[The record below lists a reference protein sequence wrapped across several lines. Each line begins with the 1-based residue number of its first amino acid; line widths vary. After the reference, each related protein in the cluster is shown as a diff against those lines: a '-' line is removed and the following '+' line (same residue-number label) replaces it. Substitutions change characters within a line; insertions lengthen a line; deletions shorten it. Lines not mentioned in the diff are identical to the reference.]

1 MSPLN
6 RKLVGVG
13 IPVAV
18 IALAV
23 VLSNSPR
30 VRADDLKEDGSGG
43 EEARIELGIRMAPV
57 PLNLTG
63 KSRAMVGLGSYLV
76 TAVGGCND
84 CHNPGP
90 GNNQFAPGGNPFF
103 GQPKR
108 INPATYLG
116 GGRNFGPFVPGSAN
130 IISRNLT
137 PDKTGLPLGGDTFEE
152 FSQIIRT
159 GVDMDH
165 VHPTCPTGLVNP
177 GCVPSPFN
185 GDLLQVMPWTNFQ
198 EMSDRDLRSIYEY
211 LSAIPCVEG
220 GPGQPANRCN
230 NPPFGFIDTPKEND
244 SVASGS
250 WAYGWALD
258 DSGIASVSAAL
269 DNGPATQAATGQF
282 YPGVKEAYPTFPNAD
297 KAGFGFPIPAAA
309 AGPHLLVVTV
319 NSNDGGKTE
328 LKRQITIK

>member
-6 RKLVGVG
+6 RKIAGVGV
-13 IPVAV
+13 PVAV
-18 IALAV
+18 IAIAV

-30 VRADDLKEDGSGG
+30 VRGDDLKEDDQGG
-43 EEARIELGIRMAPV
+43 DEARIELGIRIAPV

-63 KSRAMVGLGSYLV
+63 KSRDMVGLGSYLV
-76 TAVGGCND
+76 NNGGCND
-84 CHNPGP
+84 CHNAGP

-103 GQPKR
+103 GQPKK
-108 INPATYLG
+108 INTATYLG
-116 GGRNFGPFVPGSAN
+116 GGRNFGQLVPGSAN

-137 PDKTGLPLGGDTFEE
+137 PDKTGLPVGGDTFAE

-165 VHPTCPTGLVNP
+165 VHPTCPPGVVNP

-185 GDLLQVMPWTNFQ
+185 GDLLQVMPWFSFQ
-198 EMSDRDLRSIYEY
+198 EMSERDLRAIYEY

-220 GPGQPANRCN
+220 GPGEPANRCN
-230 NPPFGFIDTPKEND
+230 NPPFGVIASPNEND

-269 DNGPATQAATGQF
+269 DNGPPTQALIGQF
-282 YPGVKEAYPTFPNAD
+282 FPGVKETYPTFPNAD
-297 KAGFGFPIPAAA
+297 KAGFGFPIPAGT
-309 AGPHLLVVTV
+309 AGPHLLVVTLS
-319 NSNDGGKTE
+319 SNDGGKTE
-328 LKRQITIK
+328 LKRQISIK

>member
-6 RKLVGVG
+6 RKLTWVGV
-13 IPVAV
+13 PVA
-18 IALAV
+18 ALAFAV

-30 VRADDLKEDGSGG
+30 ARADDLEVDARGG
-43 EEARIELGIRMAPV
+43 DEVRIELGLRMAPV

-63 KSRAMVGLGSYLV
+63 KSRALVGLGSYLV
-76 TAVGGCND
+76 NAVSNCND

-90 GNNQFAPGGNPFF
+90 GNNQYATGGNPFF
-103 GQPKR
+103 GQPTK
-108 INPATYLG
+108 INPSTYLG
-116 GGRNFGPFVPGSAN
+116 GGRNFGPFVPGSAS

-137 PDKTGLPLGGDTFEE
+137 PDKTGLPEGGHTFAE
-152 FSQIIRT
+152 FFQIMTT

-165 VHPTCPTGLVNP
+165 VHPTCPPGVVNTS
-177 GCVPSPFN
+177 CVPSPFD
-185 GDLLQVMPWTNFQ
+185 GDLLQIMPWPGLQ
-198 EMSDRDLRSIYEY
+198 QMSDRDLRSVYEY

-220 GPGQPANRCN
+220 GPGEPANRCN

-269 DNGPATQAATGQF
+269 DNGPATQAAIGQF
-282 YPGVKEAYPTFPNAD
+282 YPGVKESYPNFPNAD
-297 KAGFGFPIPAAA
+297 KAGFGFPIPTAAV
-309 AGPHLLVVTV
+309 GPHLLTVTIS
-319 NSNDGGKTE
+319 SNDGGKTE
-328 LKRQITIK
+328 LKRQIKIK